1 MYVLHNDKTTKI
13 NSFSDNFLKK
23 AKFYPL
29 VKDSMYQSMFNFTK
43 PEYVCYFISTFFN
56 IDYTHV
62 YNNIKISNNVLPKSK
77 ERERDKTVDFICEID
92 DVLYIIEMNNQADI
106 KTLKRNMEYL
116 YKVAGTR
123 RERGKEKIKKIIL
136 INLNNF
142 CFKGTKEVVE
152 KYVPGRMREDKF
164 SIISEDIEIYQIY
177 LSKIKEVWYNKEKL
191 TKWKQFL
198 LISLEEDSKEIEKII
213 EREEIFMNYRKM
225 AKRVCVTDDLDFRQE
240 SLEADAYYLEMAK
253 EEAEEKGERRGKKEE
268 KKDIARNML
277 KNNFSINDIHI
288 ATGLS
293 EKQISNINF

>member
-116 YKVAGTR
+116 YK
-123 RERGKEKIKKIIL
+123 
-136 INLNNF
+136 
-142 CFKGTKEVVE
+142 
-152 KYVPGRMREDKF
+152 
-164 SIISEDIEIYQIY
+164 
-177 LSKIKEVWYNKEKL
+177 
-191 TKWKQFL
+191 
-198 LISLEEDSKEIEKII
+198 
-213 EREEIFMNYRKM
+213 
-225 AKRVCVTDDLDFRQE
+225 
-240 SLEADAYYLEMAK
+240 
-253 EEAEEKGERRGKKEE
+253 EEKRR
-268 KKDIARNML
+268 
-277 KNNFSINDIHI
+277 
-288 ATGLS
+288 
-293 EKQISNINF
+293 

>member
-62 YNNIKISNNVLPKSK
+62 YNVLPKNK

-191 TKWKQFL
+191 TK
-198 LISLEEDSKEIEKII
+198 
-213 EREEIFMNYRKM
+213 
-225 AKRVCVTDDLDFRQE
+225 
-240 SLEADAYYLEMAK
+240 
-253 EEAEEKGERRGKKEE
+253 G
-268 KKDIARNML
+268 
-277 KNNFSINDIHI
+277 NNFY
-288 ATGLS
+288 
-293 EKQISNINF
+293 